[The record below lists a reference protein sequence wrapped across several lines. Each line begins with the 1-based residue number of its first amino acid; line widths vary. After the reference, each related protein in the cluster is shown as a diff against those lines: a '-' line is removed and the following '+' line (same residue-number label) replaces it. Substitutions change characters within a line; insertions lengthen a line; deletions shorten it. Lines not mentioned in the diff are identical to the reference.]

1 MQSSGFTHSPSQQ
14 ANESVV
20 NEDEEELLQDRA
32 DLKMGND
39 TGAGAGASA
48 DAGADADADA
58 DAGTSINFRESQG
71 FLDPV
76 STQERFTSRAPRTMM
91 ASSHGT
97 HTNSGSHETV
107 TASDLPRTTRTKR
120 DLLTLSQPQSR
131 EADVSRVPVPAAA
144 SVPARHSAKVRPRSS
159 AWRDHSYVSSDR
171 GGAAPSITSAQDSR
185 SAHMGP
191 MGRYTSSIS
200 GRSSLFQGARPR
212 PTAAAAAAAA
222 AAATP
227 IPADTETVSAPPPT
241 TYHTPHAK
249 PTAELDQTLR
259 AIQASLTA
267 LTERLD
273 RTESSMAQP
282 QRQASLTRI
291 LLHHTMAATHATL
304 QDIGACLG
312 LIAQPNDTLAPSY
325 EAWRLHG
332 ATGSRAYSLWPLLR
346 SPFKFASIVVGLAL
360 RILLDMS
367 SLFVLASL
375 LIAALRRL
383 SGRGDPWIAWRLLG
397 RLSARVA
404 FLSRAANRRAF
415 LRTLLA
421 GVLLGGVTMESTRR
435 ISQ

>member
-1 MQSSGFTHSPSQQ
+1 MQSSSFARSPSQQ

-32 DLKMGND
+32 EPKMEND
-39 TGAGAGASA
+39 TG
-48 DAGADADADA
+48 AGADADADA

-71 FLDPV
+71 LLDPV
-76 STQERFTSRAPRTMM
+76 STQERFTTHAPRMMM

-120 DLLTLSQPQSR
+120 DLLTTSQPQSR
-131 EADVSRVPVPAAA
+131 AADVSRVSVPTAA
-144 SVPARHSAKVRPRSS
+144 SVPARHSAKVRQRSS

-171 GGAAPSITSAQDSR
+171 GGAAPSFTSAQDSR

-191 MGRYTSSIS
+191 MGRYASSIS
-200 GRSSLFQGARPR
+200 GRSSLLQGARTR
-212 PTAAAAAAAA
+212 TTAAVAAATT
-222 AAATP
+222 ATP
-227 IPADTETVSAPPPT
+227 IPADTETVGAPSPT

-267 LTERLD
+267 LKERLD
-273 RTESSMAQP
+273 RTESSMTQP
-282 QRQASLTRI
+282 QRQASLTRT
-291 LLHHTMAATHATL
+291 LLHHTMAASHATL

-332 ATGSRAYSLWPLLR
+332 AKGSRAYSLWPLLR

-421 GVLLGGVTMESTRR
+421 GVLLGGVTMESTRH